1 MPRPSSPRTEPSSD
15 AVSEDA
21 AEAVAAGAL
30 RAPRLPRNLGHDAL
44 VTPLP
49 RISMGFDADRASS
62 APGERTSE
70 APERES
76 LPGRMVRTS
85 LAAMRAFVPAWRPR
99 HRLRSAVLVL
109 AAGAAVFIL
118 AWTAPR
124 PVMDLYRRLAAHV
137 PAASRLAALFPMR
150 QPPEPAKLRLGRTS
164 VVGNILSLPPRF
176 ASYDGSYDLVLH
188 FHGNVGLVEESVPL
202 SGVDAAVLIVNAG
215 IGSSA
220 YEARF
225 SGPAVLPAVLDHIDE
240 ELQKRGLPHPQR
252 RRVALTAWSAGWGA
266 VSRILE
272 SNALG
277 ESLDAI
283 IVLDGL
289 HSAYGDKRS
298 VDRIR
303 LGPIA
308 AFAERAKRDEK
319 LLSITHSEIDPY
331 TYPSTR
337 QTADEL
343 LKMIGLERGPPGPRP
358 ELPALSQWHGIPREK
373 LVTLE
378 PTGETHVGSFHVR
391 GYRGSTQEDHIAHLA
406 YMATLAL
413 PELAKRWK

>member
-1 MPRPSSPRTEPSSD
+1 M
-15 AVSEDA
+15 
-21 AEAVAAGAL
+21 
-30 RAPRLPRNLGHDAL
+30 RAPKVPADLGHDARF
-44 VTPLP
+44 TPLP
-49 RISMGFDADRASS
+49 RISSPPRISAAPDERSS
-62 APGERTSE
+62 QAPD
-70 APERES
+70 RES

-85 LAAMRAFVPAWRPR
+85 IAAMRAFVPAWRPR
-99 HRLRSAVLVL
+99 HRLRAAVLVL

-124 PVMDLYRRLAAHV
+124 PVMDLYRRLAASV
-137 PAASRLAALFPMR
+137 PASSRLAALFPIR
-150 QPPEPAKLRLGRTS
+150 EPPPAAKVELGRSS
-164 VVGNILSLPPRF
+164 VVGNILSLPPGF
-176 ASYDGSYDLVLH
+176 SSSDGSYDLILH
-188 FHGNVGLVEESVPL
+188 FHGNVGLVEESVPVAGL
-202 SGVDAAVLIVNAG
+202 EAAVVIVNAG

-220 YEARF
+220 YDQRF
-225 SGPAVLPAVLDHIDE
+225 SGPAVLPSVLDHIDA
-240 ELQKRGLPHPQR
+240 ELKERGLPNPKR

-266 VSRILE
+266 VSRILD
-272 SNALG
+272 NGTLG

-303 LGPIA
+303 LQQIA
-308 AFAERAKRDEK
+308 AFAERAKRGEK

-343 LKMIGLERGPPGPRP
+343 LKMVGLERGPAGPEP
-358 ELPALSQWHGIPREK
+358 LLPVLSQWHGIPREK
-373 LVTLE
+373 LVRLR
-378 PTGETHVGSFHVR
+378 PTGETHLGDFHVR
-391 GYRGSTQEDHIAHLA
+391 GYTGETQEDHIAHLA

-413 PELAKRWK
+413 PELAERWEKK